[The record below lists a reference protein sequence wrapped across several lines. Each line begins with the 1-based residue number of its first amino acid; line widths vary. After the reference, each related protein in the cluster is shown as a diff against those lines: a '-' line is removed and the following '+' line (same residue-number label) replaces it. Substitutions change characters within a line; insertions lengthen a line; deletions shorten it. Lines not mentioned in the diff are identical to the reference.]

1 MSMDL
6 KALNRLLDE
15 IGPTVGRAN
24 DAESTPDPEIT
35 TKSVG
40 DGLSPQ
46 NPYGSAYGF
55 LSDDDSYFLQKKLNP
70 LSLEEKGFLLKEQLK
85 KGAGRGVPLEAWQA
99 HRVGQMAAESGQTWV
114 ANALDTAGGSA
125 LIRQDLSPMLTAM
138 FVSLFPAWAR
148 IEKVPANGL
157 VHAWDQEDYATDKT
171 TSSFISELGTVV
183 DKTGSYTRKTTN
195 IAVYGQR
202 RGVSFKQQLAVQAGG
217 MAWDS
222 ARLEIQNG
230 LIQMAHDLQKT
241 IFQGNATDSGGT
253 ASNEMG
259 LYDANA
265 FTGLRYWLDDGINSG
280 AAAVNFAPYLTSSP
294 ANFVTA
300 FNSGITNVA
309 DLVGVVPTV
318 AYLRYAELGQL
329 SNQQTSIQRTMD
341 QTEFIP
347 GVQVPAVMTS
357 AGKMPLVAIPG
368 DSIGHYTS
376 TADSSRDVADI
387 YMVNEGKLQVPYL
400 GDPGPSVIEIPPGVS
415 GQLSRLYIVY
425 GLFGLAPLSLFHSC
439 KLRAEQRTS

>member
-1 MSMDL
+1 MTLDL
-6 KALNRLLDE
+6 KALNRMLDE
-15 IGPTVGRAN
+15 LGPTVGRAN
-24 DAESTPDPEIT
+24 DADSAPDPMT
-35 TKSVG
+35 TKTVG
-40 DGLSPQ
+40 DGLAPQ
-46 NPYGSAYGF
+46 NPYGAAYGF
-55 LSDDDSYFLQKKLNP
+55 LSEDDSYMLQKRLNP
-70 LSLEEKGFLLKEQLK
+70 LSFEEKGYLLKEQLK
-85 KGAGRGVPLEAWQA
+85 KGAGRGVPLEAWQS
-99 HRVGQMAAESGQTWV
+99 HRVGQMAEAAGQTWV
-114 ANALDTAGGSA
+114 ANALDTAGGGA

-148 IEKVPANGL
+148 IEKVPSNGL
-157 VHAWDQEDYATDKT
+157 LHAWDQEDYATDKT
-171 TSSFISELGTVV
+171 SSNFISELGTVP
-183 DKTGSYTRKTTN
+183 DRTGSYTRKNTN

-241 IFQGNATDSGGT
+241 IFQGNETNSGGT
-253 ASNEMG
+253 ASNESG

-265 FTGLRYWLDDGINSG
+265 FTGLRYWLDDAVNSG

-329 SNQQTSIQRTMD
+329 SNQQLSIQRTMD
-341 QTEFIP
+341 ETEFIP

-376 TADSSRDVADI
+376 STDSGRDVADI
-387 YMVNEGKLQVPYL
+387 YLVNESKLQVPYL

-425 GLFGLAPLSLFHSC
+425 GMFGLAPLSLFHSC